1 MAPGKALGAFRLSDM
16 SHSTVDPSDGLGPLG
31 DQQAA
36 LAALELPGCPVC
48 RALPAIEAELVG
60 WFAQQAFSDPDSRGR
75 VLAGGGLCAGHWRRV
90 AAEDRRRSRGMLG
103 TAELFADVLT
113 RSAPGDEAPPPR
125 CPLCCDLQTSAR
137 HRFYLLLDAVGRTAL
152 EHAPPGWRPCLPHL
166 RGLRELRLE
175 RWMEHWAREREQRT
189 LEEARTAARRYVRTR
204 QQRYRHEATGTET
217 QDLLDA
223 IAAVL
228 GADPGQDPYDRTG
241 NTDPTSA

>member
-1 MAPGKALGAFRLSDM
+1 MSPGP
-16 SHSTVDPSDGLGPLG
+16 VDPLEGLGPLG

-75 VLAGGGLCAGHWRRV
+75 VLAGGGLCARHWHLV

-103 TAELFADVLT
+103 TAELLADALT
-113 RSAPGDEAPPPR
+113 RAAPTGDAPPR
-125 CPLCCDLQTSAR
+125 CPLCADLQASAR

-152 EHAPPGWRPCLPHL
+152 EHAPPRWRPCLPHL

-175 RWMEHWAREREQRT
+175 RWLQRWAREREQRT
-189 LEEARTAARRYVRTR
+189 VEEAIAAARRYVRTR
-204 QQRYRHEATGTET
+204 QQRYQHEASGTET

-223 IAAVL
+223 VAAVL
-228 GADPGQDPYDRTG
+228 GGEPPL
-241 NTDPTSA
+241 